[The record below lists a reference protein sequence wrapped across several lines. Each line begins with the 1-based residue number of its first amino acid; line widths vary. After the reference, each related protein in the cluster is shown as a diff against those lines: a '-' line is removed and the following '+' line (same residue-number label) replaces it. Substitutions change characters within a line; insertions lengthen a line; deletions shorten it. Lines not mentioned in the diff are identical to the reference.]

1 MNDNKNK
8 INNIIKMNILKNA
21 LDKGWTIEKKNN
33 NTFLLK
39 NNNLTNKLNH
49 QTNFENIIDSIL
61 DISKFTNFDNSIDL
75 NYEI

>member
-39 NNNLTNKLNH
+39 NN
-49 QTNFENIIDSIL
+49 
-61 DISKFTNFDNSIDL
+61 DL